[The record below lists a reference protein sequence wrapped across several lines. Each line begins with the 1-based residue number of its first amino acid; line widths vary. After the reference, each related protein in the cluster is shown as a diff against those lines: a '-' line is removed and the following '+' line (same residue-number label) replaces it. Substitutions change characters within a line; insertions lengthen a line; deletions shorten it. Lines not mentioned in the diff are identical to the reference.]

1 MQLLKHVAG
10 RGNRLT
16 NGQNDKVL
24 MTIKEFTK
32 NPTPTS
38 FIRSQG
44 FKRLIVVNIKIRE
57 NRRDGTSCAF
67 ILE

>member
-10 RGNRLT
+10 RGNRLM

-32 NPTPTS
+32 NSTPTS

-44 FKRLIVVNIKIRE
+44 LKRLIVVNIKIRE